1 MASLT
6 KKTNSIRRRKHAKMG
21 AARKKALAAKGTT
34 PAFAIHKEPAAPA
47 KAKKEPAAPAK
58 AKKEPAAP
66 AKAKAK
72 KKTAKK

>member
-58 AKKEPAAP
+58 AK
-66 AKAKAK
+66 AK